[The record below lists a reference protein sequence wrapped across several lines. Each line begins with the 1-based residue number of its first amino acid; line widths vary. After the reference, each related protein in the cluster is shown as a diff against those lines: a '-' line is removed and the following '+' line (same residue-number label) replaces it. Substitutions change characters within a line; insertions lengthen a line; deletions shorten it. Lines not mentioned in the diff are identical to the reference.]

1 MDLKKRQ
8 EESRQVVERFV
19 ESYNELRYRKLVKT
33 KKEFCEAVGIATQ
46 SNLNRMVAE
55 GSTNEPT
62 ITNMLALHRV
72 FNVSF
77 EWLMLGEGEFIVK
90 EKKDM

>member
-1 MDLKKRQ
+1 MHPKIKL
-8 EESRQVVERFV
+8 EESRKVVERFV
-19 ESYNELRYRKLVKT
+19 ESFNELRYRKLVKT

-62 ITNMLALHRV
+62 ITNILSLHKV
-72 FNVSF
+72 YNVSL
-77 EWLMLGEGEFIVK
+77 EWLMLGEGEFFSK
-90 EKKDM
+90 DKK